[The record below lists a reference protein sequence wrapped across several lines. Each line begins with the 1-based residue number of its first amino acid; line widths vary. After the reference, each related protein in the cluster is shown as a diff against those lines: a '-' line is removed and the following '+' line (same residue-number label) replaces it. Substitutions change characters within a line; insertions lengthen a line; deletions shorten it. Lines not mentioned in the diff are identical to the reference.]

1 MEKRKEERLMERKR
15 DRNRGALL
23 YLNANS
29 VPSSLISLGSANEQ
43 KVGEWHGMLSYYG
56 YVR

>member
-29 VPSSLISLGSANEQ
+29 VPSSLISLGSEMN
-43 KVGEWHGMLSYYG
+43 KKWGNGMEC
-56 YVR
+56 